1 MITKHDL
8 GLYKKLFEKA
18 NTLLGYD
25 ENSDKQISNIDEYFA
40 NLLNIK
46 KKLQEQNLNDVS
58 YFMLPM
64 DEPLFEINANTR
76 LIKIPNEFKN
86 GISVQGDEVAE
97 IIFFSIDRYYDITD
111 FYSDYIIPVIQW
123 KYADET
129 GVGAYHLSATTG
141 KIVIV
146 DENSETGGTIKV
158 VFGWPISSEVTARAT
173 NIQFSVRFYTIV
185 DDKGELITEWEKYS
199 DGQLE
204 YSFSTLNAVTKIN
217 PSLDVKMNEGAFS
230 YDNKNHLI
238 WQRMR
243 NSIHPNLNLRAI
255 NPIIEYFIPS
265 AGTSADLDETGYL
278 TLKVKPTYPS
288 GTVDKRIGKQIYEIW
303 RIDQND
309 NQELYATGTALSFH
323 DIINDGEDG
332 FDVDYVPVLKSE
344 KERNSTDMYFKKV
357 ISEEDGSISYE
368 LYNDPELIDGLYK
381 RVQTYKIN
389 KAGKYYVNII
399 NEIDDTNKGTNRT
412 EPFTIELPAN
422 PTVGENNKDKYDN
435 YILRYVKDEEGIDTP
450 EVIPVTL
457 TLSAVDN
464 DDGIALTYNW
474 YRSENENGENKVLLT
489 EVPQENV
496 AFTVNE
502 KGFYYL
508 EAINFKNNA
517 EARVMSSRGIRVTYP
532 ATTANSVKYMVD
544 LWTMPPDQLAAAS
557 IKYTTTLKLE
567 PSAERSDMFR
577 YEWYK
582 EGSSVVIG
590 TNDELSFTNADL
602 ASVVYCKIYSI
613 YNGDESI
620 PFETIH
626 FTVI

>member
-1 MITKHDL
+1 MITKDTSL
-8 GLYKKLFEKA
+8 NSELFKRA
-18 NTLLGYD
+18 NSLLGYD
-25 ENSDKQISNIDEYFA
+25 ESNPKYINHIDEYFQ
-40 NLLNIK
+40 NLGSIK
-46 KKLQEQNLNDVS
+46 EKLQEQNLNDIS
-58 YFMLPM
+58 YFMLPI

-76 LIKIPNEFKN
+76 SITIPDAFKT

-97 IIFFSIDRYYDITD
+97 TIFFSIDRYFDTTD
-111 FYSDYIIPVIQW
+111 FYDDYIIPVIQW
-123 KYADET
+123 KYADES
-129 GVGAYHLSATTG
+129 GVGAYHLSAATG
-141 KIVIV
+141 KIVLI
-146 DENSETGGTIKV
+146 DESSKTGGTIKV

-185 DDKGELITEWEKYS
+185 DDNGELITEWEKYS

-243 NSIHPNLNLRAI
+243 NSKPADLNLQAI
-255 NPIIEYFIPS
+255 NPIIEYFDPK
-265 AGTSADLDETGYL
+265 AGTFADLDETGYL
-278 TLKVKPTYPS
+278 TLKVKPIYPS
-288 GTVDKRIGKQIYEIW
+288 GTVATRIGQQIYEIW
-303 RIDQND
+303 RIDQN
-309 NQELYATGTALSFH
+309 NNEELYASGTAASIY
-323 DIINDGEDG
+323 DIINDGEEG
-332 FDVDYVPVLKSE
+332 FDIDYIPVPKSE
-344 KERNSTDMYFKKV
+344 KERNSTDLYFKKV
-357 ISEEDGSISYE
+357 TLEDGSIDYQIYDE
-368 LYNDPELIDGLYK
+368 KELIEGLFK
-381 RVQTYKIN
+381 RVQTYKIDT
-389 KAGKYYVNII
+389 AGKYYVNII
-399 NEIDDTNKGTNRT
+399 NKINDTNKANNMTKPFEIALPTN
-412 EPFTIELPAN
+412 PI
-422 PTVGENNKDKYDN
+422 VGQSNNDKYDN

-450 EVIPVTL
+450 EVMPVTL
-457 TLSAVDN
+457 TLSTVDTDN
-464 DDGIALTYNW
+464 GTTLTYNW
-474 YRSENENGENKVLLT
+474 YRSENQSGENKVLLT
-489 EVPQENV
+489 KVPQENV
-496 AFTVNE
+496 AFNVNE

-508 EAINFKNNA
+508 EAINFRNNA
-517 EARVMSSRGIRVTYP
+517 EAKVMSSRGIRVTYP

-567 PSAERSDMFR
+567 PSAERSDIFR